1 MAELWSIY
9 DFLMPQYLFNYNQ
22 FKKRYENDIVKKKDK
37 QKTEDLRK
45 LVKPFMLRRNKKD
58 VLTELPEKIETTKI
72 ISFNKDERNR
82 YLSKLAQANED
93 LQKLLEIDSS
103 SNKVQILNL
112 MMQLRQ
118 ICCDSRL
125 VYKDVD
131 NISSKMQATI
141 ELIRDLK

>member
-1 MAELWSIY
+1 
-9 DFLMPQYLFNYNQ
+9 MPQYLFNYNQ

-82 YLSKLAQANED
+82 YLSKLAQDNED

-131 NISSKMQATI
+131 NISSKTQATI

>member
-1 MAELWSIY
+1 
-9 DFLMPQYLFNYNQ
+9 MPQYLFNYNQ